1 MSNPLSFK
9 AGRSWFAFLSL
20 IISLAETKMIKTYNI
35 DVPFDESEETEYL
48 KYKNQIDILKQNNL
62 ITDEVA
68 LVTLSIIRA
77 KLGLPSIVIYLVQ
90 HELDI
95 ITL

>member
-1 MSNPLSFK
+1 
-9 AGRSWFAFLSL
+9 
-20 IISLAETKMIKTYNI
+20 MIKSYNI
-35 DVPFDESEETEYL
+35 DVPFDENEETEYL

-68 LVTLSIIRA
+68 LVTLSIIRI
-77 KLGLPSIVIYLVQ
+77 KLGLPSIVIYPVQ

-95 ITL
+95 ITLKSD

>member
-1 MSNPLSFK
+1 
-9 AGRSWFAFLSL
+9 
-20 IISLAETKMIKTYNI
+20 MIKTYNI

-68 LVTLSIIRA
+68 LVTLSIIRI
-77 KLGLPSIVIYLVQ
+77 KLGLPSMVIYPVQ

-95 ITL
+95 ITLKSD

>member
-1 MSNPLSFK
+1 
-9 AGRSWFAFLSL
+9 
-20 IISLAETKMIKTYNI
+20 MIKSYNI
-35 DVPFDESEETEYL
+35 DVPFDENEETEYL

-68 LVTLSIIRA
+68 LVTLSIIRT
-77 KLGLPSIVIYLVQ
+77 KLGLPSIVIYPVQ

-95 ITL
+95 ITPMSD

>member
-1 MSNPLSFK
+1 
-9 AGRSWFAFLSL
+9 
-20 IISLAETKMIKTYNI
+20 MIKAYTI
-35 DVPFDESEETEYL
+35 DVPFSEKDESEYL

-68 LVTLSIIRA
+68 LVALSIIRT
-77 KLGLPSIVIYLVQ
+77 KLGLPSIVIYPVQ

-95 ITL
+95 ITLKSD

>member
-1 MSNPLSFK
+1 
-9 AGRSWFAFLSL
+9 
-20 IISLAETKMIKTYNI
+20 MIKAYNI
-35 DVPFDESEETEYL
+35 DVPFDENEETEYL

-68 LVTLSIIRA
+68 LVTLSIIRI
-77 KLGLPSIVIYLVQ
+77 KLGLPSIVIYPVQ

-95 ITL
+95 ITLKSD

>member
-1 MSNPLSFK
+1 
-9 AGRSWFAFLSL
+9 
-20 IISLAETKMIKTYNI
+20 MIKSYNI
-35 DVPFDESEETEYL
+35 DVPFDENEETEYL

-68 LVTLSIIRA
+68 LVTLSIIRI
-77 KLGLPSIVIYLVQ
+77 KLGLPSIVIYPVQ

-95 ITL
+95 ITLMSD

>member
-1 MSNPLSFK
+1 
-9 AGRSWFAFLSL
+9 
-20 IISLAETKMIKTYNI
+20 MIKSYNI
-35 DVPFDESEETEYL
+35 DVPFNENEETEYL

-62 ITDEVA
+62 ITDQVA
-68 LVTLSIIRA
+68 LVTLSIIRI
-77 KLGLPSIVIYLVQ
+77 KLGLPSIVIYPVQ

>member
-1 MSNPLSFK
+1 
-9 AGRSWFAFLSL
+9 
-20 IISLAETKMIKTYNI
+20 MIKSYNI
-35 DVPFDESEETEYL
+35 DVPFDENEETEYL

-68 LVTLSIIRA
+68 LVTLSIIRT
-77 KLGLPSIVIYLVQ
+77 KLSLPSIVIYPVQ

-95 ITL
+95 ITLKSD

>member
-1 MSNPLSFK
+1 
-9 AGRSWFAFLSL
+9 
-20 IISLAETKMIKTYNI
+20 MIKSYNV
-35 DVPFDESEETEYL
+35 DVPFDENEETEYL

-68 LVTLSIIRA
+68 LVTLSIIRT
-77 KLGLPSIVIYLVQ
+77 KLGLPSIVIYPVQ

>member
-1 MSNPLSFK
+1 
-9 AGRSWFAFLSL
+9 
-20 IISLAETKMIKTYNI
+20 MIKSYNI
-35 DVPFDESEETEYL
+35 DVPFDENEETEYL

-68 LVTLSIIRA
+68 LAALSIIRT
-77 KLGLPSIVIYLVQ
+77 KLSLPSIVIYPVQ

-95 ITL
+95 ITLKSD

>member
-1 MSNPLSFK
+1 
-9 AGRSWFAFLSL
+9 
-20 IISLAETKMIKTYNI
+20 MIKSYNI
-35 DVPFDESEETEYL
+35 DVPFDENEETEYL
-48 KYKNQIDILKQNNL
+48 KYKNQIDILKQKNL

-95 ITL
+95 ITLKSDL

>member
-1 MSNPLSFK
+1 
-9 AGRSWFAFLSL
+9 
-20 IISLAETKMIKTYNI
+20 MIKSYNI
-35 DVPFDESEETEYL
+35 DVPFDENEETEYL

-68 LVTLSIIRA
+68 LVTLSIIRI
-77 KLGLPSIVIYLVQ
+77 KLGLPSIVIYPVQ

>member
-1 MSNPLSFK
+1 
-9 AGRSWFAFLSL
+9 
-20 IISLAETKMIKTYNI
+20 MIKAYTI
-35 DVPFDESEETEYL
+35 DVPFSEKDELEYL

-68 LVTLSIIRA
+68 LVTLSIIRI
-77 KLGLPSIVIYLVQ
+77 KLGLPSIVIYPVQ

-95 ITL
+95 ITLMSD

>member
-1 MSNPLSFK
+1 MCSEKSTMNINNINDTISFDK
-9 AGRSWFAFLSL
+9 
-20 IISLAETKMIKTYNI
+20 ET
-35 DVPFDESEETEYL
+35 ESEYL

-68 LVTLSIIRA
+68 LVALSIIRT
-77 KLGLPSIVIYLVQ
+77 KLGLPSIAIYPVQ

-95 ITL
+95 ITLKSD

>member
-1 MSNPLSFK
+1 
-9 AGRSWFAFLSL
+9 
-20 IISLAETKMIKTYNI
+20 MIKTYNI

>member
-1 MSNPLSFK
+1 
-9 AGRSWFAFLSL
+9 
-20 IISLAETKMIKTYNI
+20 MIKAYTI
-35 DVPFDESEETEYL
+35 DVPFSEKDESEYL

-68 LVTLSIIRA
+68 LVALSIIRI
-77 KLGLPSIVIYLVQ
+77 KLGLPSIVIYPVQ

-95 ITL
+95 ITLKSD

>member
-1 MSNPLSFK
+1 
-9 AGRSWFAFLSL
+9 
-20 IISLAETKMIKTYNI
+20 MIKTYNI

-95 ITL
+95 ITLKSD

>member
-1 MSNPLSFK
+1 
-9 AGRSWFAFLSL
+9 
-20 IISLAETKMIKTYNI
+20 MIKSYNI
-35 DVPFDESEETEYL
+35 DVPFDESEEKEYL

-68 LVTLSIIRA
+68 RVTLSIIRT
-77 KLGLPSIVIYLVQ
+77 KLGLPTIVIYPVQ

-95 ITL
+95 ITLMSD

>member
-1 MSNPLSFK
+1 
-9 AGRSWFAFLSL
+9 
-20 IISLAETKMIKTYNI
+20 MIKSYNI
-35 DVPFDESEETEYL
+35 DVPFDENEETEYL

-68 LVTLSIIRA
+68 LITLSIIRI
-77 KLGLPSIVIYLVQ
+77 KLGLPSIVIYPVQ

-95 ITL
+95 ITLKSD

>member
-1 MSNPLSFK
+1 
-9 AGRSWFAFLSL
+9 
-20 IISLAETKMIKTYNI
+20 MIKSYNV
-35 DVPFDESEETEYL
+35 DVPFDENEETEYL

-68 LVTLSIIRA
+68 LVALSIIRT
-77 KLGLPSIVIYLVQ
+77 KLGLPSIVIYPVQ